1 MIVLDQTIV
10 NVALPAIQHD
20 LGFSQDSLAWVVNAY
35 MLTFG
40 GFLLLTGRAADLL
53 GRRAVLV
60 AGLVAFTL
68 ASLACGLAGSQA
80 MLVIARAVQGVGGAA
95 VQAVS
100 LSIIVTLFP
109 EPAERAK
116 AMGVWTFV
124 AAGGGT
130 IGVLLGGILTQVLS
144 WHWIFLINIP
154 VGIFRSRT
162 IAVANAVIA
171 LFVAS
176 FFGWF
181 FFVPLYMQRILNFTS
196 FQTGAS
202 FLPVSLSIGI
212 LSIGVAAR
220 IIGRFGP
227 RLPLV
232 LGTA

>member
-1 MIVLDQTIV
+1 
-10 NVALPAIQHD
+10 A
-20 LGFSQDSLAWVVNAY
+20 
-35 MLTFG
+35 
-40 GFLLLTGRAADLL
+40 GRAAVLR

-154 VGIFRSRT
+154 VGIA
-162 IAVANAVIA
+162 AVA
-171 LFVAS
+171 LS
-176 FFGWF
+176 R
-181 FFVPLYMQRILNFTS
+181 PL
-196 FQTGAS
+196 
-202 FLPVSLSIGI
+202 LPATPGLGLEKGVDIG
-212 LSIGVAAR
+212 G
-220 IIGRFGP
+220 
-227 RLPLV
+227 
-232 LGTA
+232 